1 MKHLDITE
9 FLCDECGEAFALQKL
24 LRKHVITIHGSEE
37 LRSALFYL
45 VTPVHLHS
53 DHGSSP
59 QKISMWIR
67 IQRELECG

>member
-45 VTPVHLHS
+45 VTPVTPTFRS
-53 DHGSSP
+53 
-59 QKISMWIR
+59 WIKPTENLYADLDPAR
-67 IQRELECG
+67 T